1 MTSLSLNPLDDEE
14 RPYGGMKFY
23 ISEEDRIIL
32 RELVQKL
39 DDALA
44 TATFKD
50 AAEKLVDSF
59 ERNNSLLSRMIE
71 VIESLHPSNIETI
84 ASGIAAVKKQ
94 LENID
99 KSIAGSETDSRLDE
113 ISNML
118 QESSAILERNLEILS
133 KKDSATLSEII
144 GLKDTAE
151 GLKEAL
157 SRNDNVSY
165 EFDELKEKIMELKE
179 MLSERDKNS
188 QTDFSEINN
197 LVQKIDI
204 LSQRNGILSSGIT
217 ELKDMISQKDS
228 EDIARFESIS
238 EAMNNIHK
246 EVESEKSDMAALYD
260 KIKDLRLEPVSE
272 KDTKILE
279 SIKSDVFSLYDEIKN
294 LKETV
299 AEAKAKPVHASVKGL
314 KTALKKIDEL
324 KASLEGVNSTVG
336 AINALNSYLYSA
348 YDINN
353 LLLAMQTSASRMPE
367 WAERKQKQLMSS
379 IRSTLD
385 ELVDISIIKSLNESE
400 KNIAQLTADVP
411 ADDELVKNRL
421 DVLIKA
427 DKVSVIKE
435 GDRIRYG
442 VVE

>member
-1 MTSLSLNPLDDEE
+1 MANVSLSPMEDEE

-39 DDALA
+39 NDALA

-94 LENID
+94 LENIGN
-99 KSIAGSETDSRLDE
+99 SIAGSETDSRLDE
-113 ISNML
+113 ISNTL

-144 GLKDTAE
+144 GLKNTAE

-157 SRNDNVSY
+157 S
-165 EFDELKEKIMELKE
+165 
-179 MLSERDKNS
+179 ERDKTS
-188 QTDFSEINN
+188 QTDFSEISN

-204 LSQRNGILSSGIT
+204 LSQRDGILSSGIT
-217 ELKDMISQKDS
+217 ELKDMVSQKDS

-246 EVESEKSDMAALYD
+246 EIESEKSDMAVLYD
-260 KIKDLRLEPVSE
+260 KIKGIKPVPGDMQ

-299 AEAKAKPVHASVKGL
+299 KERGSAEKSPDKEQMSRIA
-314 KTALKKIDEL
+314 
-324 KASLEGVNSTVG
+324 ASLDTIS
-336 AINALNSYLYSA
+336 SYLSSS

-353 LLLAMQTSASRMPE
+353 MLLAMQFSESKLPQ
-367 WAERKQKQLMSS
+367 WAERKQKKVMGD
-379 IRSTLD
+379 IKKTVE
-385 ELVDISIIKSLNESE
+385 ELVDLSIIKSLNESE
-400 KNIAQLTADVP
+400 KNIIQLTADVP

-427 DKVSVIKE
+427 DKISIIKE

-442 VVE
+442 LA